1 MRDAKGHGSDPRGG
15 QKAVASYRADHPA
28 LPAPAAHQS
37 GVMNALGKYGPWVVK
52 NGAKLYVAQAAAGAA
67 VGFAY
72 PFLKLAGVVP

>member
-1 MRDAKGHGSDPRGG
+1 MRDAKGHGSDPQGG
-15 QKAVASYRADHPA
+15 AKAAQDWRAGHPKVA
-28 LPAPAAHQS
+28 AAHQS

-72 PFLKLAGVVP
+72 PFLKLAGWAP